1 MREITLENLIEFIH
15 EDTIINLH
23 DEEGEQIGI
32 FNTGNVQR
40 YNDKLVVYIHP
51 YSEGCLYVEI
61 WIPDED

>member
-1 MREITLENLIEFIH
+1 MEITLENLIGLIH

-40 YNDKLVVYIHP
+40 YNNKLVVYMYP
-51 YSEGCLYVEI
+51 YNKGCLYVEI
-61 WIPDED
+61 WIPSED